1 MIFEGFHIINFIC
14 VTLFFVDFSFF
25 FFLVFFSLSGG
36 KLSDLISLLP
46 ISQFI
51 RTVFGMLYSNECRIV
66 GGCFT
71 AHKNSLV
78 QVFYREFLTFPLYGY

>member
-1 MIFEGFHIINFIC
+1 MKVSILLI
-14 VTLFFVDFSFF
+14 LFASRCSLLILVFF

-71 AHKNSLV
+71 THKNSLV

>member
-1 MIFEGFHIINFIC
+1 MKVSILLI
-14 VTLFFVDFSFF
+14 LFASRCSLLILVFC

>member
-1 MIFEGFHIINFIC
+1 MKVSILLI
-14 VTLFFVDFSFF
+14 LFASRCSLLILVFF

>member
-1 MIFEGFHIINFIC
+1 MKVSILLI
-14 VTLFFVDFSFF
+14 LFASRCSLLILVFF

-46 ISQFI
+46 ISYLI

>member
-1 MIFEGFHIINFIC
+1 MKVSILLI
-14 VTLFFVDFSFF
+14 LFASRCSLLILVFFF
-25 FFLVFFSLSGG
+25 FFLRFFSLSGG

>member
-1 MIFEGFHIINFIC
+1 MKVSILLI
-14 VTLFFVDFSFF
+14 LFASRCSLLILVFF

-51 RTVFGMLYSNECRIV
+51 RTVFGMLYSNECRVV

>member
-1 MIFEGFHIINFIC
+1 MKVSILLI
-14 VTLFFVDFSFF
+14 LFASRCSLLILVCF

>member
-1 MIFEGFHIINFIC
+1 MKVSILLI
-14 VTLFFVDFSFF
+14 LFASRCSLLILVFF

-46 ISQFI
+46 ISYFI